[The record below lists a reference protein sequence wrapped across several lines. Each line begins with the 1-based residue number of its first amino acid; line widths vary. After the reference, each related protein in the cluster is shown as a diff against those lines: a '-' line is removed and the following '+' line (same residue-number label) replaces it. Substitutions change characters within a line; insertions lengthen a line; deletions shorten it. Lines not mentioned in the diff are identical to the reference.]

1 MVENLYTSKNYALKN
16 PSYHIEDS
24 LFKSKNFI
32 KLLKINRF
40 NFSEIKNV
48 IDIGCGAGEILK
60 ELKKSNY
67 FSYNTNFS
75 GYDINKDIIE
85 YANKN
90 TDENINFYSDN
101 YFECE
106 LYKKS
111 DLIIC
116 ADVYEHIDDYMGFL
130 KKLSLGGKFFLFNI
144 PLDISFRSI
153 LSKKFIKNNFD
164 TYGHIHFFNK
174 NIAKLILNYC
184 GYEIIDTMYA
194 KNFLEHEKKNTFK
207 QLIYAI
213 PVKIFDLI
221 NEDLSAN
228 IFGGYSL
235 VVLAR
240 LKK

>member
-1 MVENLYTSKNYALKN
+1 MEENLYTSKDYSLKN

-32 KLLKINRF
+32 KLLKINKF
-40 NFSEIKNV
+40 NFNEIKNV
-48 IDIGCGAGEILK
+48 IDVGCGAGEILK

-67 FSYNTNFS
+67 FNVNTKFS
-75 GYDINKDIIE
+75 GYDINKEIIK

-90 TDENINFYSDN
+90 TDENINFYSDD

-184 GYEIIDTMYA
+184 GYETIDTMYA
-194 KNFLEHEKKNTFK
+194 KNFLEHELNTLFEYFYLDCLRKNEKNYPYNFHSY
-207 QLIYAI
+207 LL
-213 PVKIFDLI
+213 KIDI
-221 NEDLSAN
+221 ND
-228 IFGGYSL
+228 F
-235 VVLAR
+235 
-240 LKK
+240 